1 MCCSSICAPFTTKRR
16 SSPNWT
22 SSMSWLG
29 KTFGAERRLAQALA
43 AWDAGEHGVALDL
56 WAPLAHRG
64 HARAQSNMGAA
75 FLAGSGVERDPNKA
89 VDWLRRAAEQGDA
102 GGQRNLAL
110 CYYEGWG
117 VPQDQ
122 AEAARWYEKAA
133 EQGAGAA
140 LAGAGRGG
148 RRGRTGGGFPA
159 PGTGPDMI
167 VGTAGHIDHG
177 KTALVKAL
185 TGVDADRLKEE
196 KARGITID
204 LGYAYSD
211 LGDGRQLGFVDV
223 PGHERFV
230 HNMLAGATR
239 IDAALL
245 AVSVAEGIKPQTIE
259 HLQIVDLL
267 GIDRGIVALTK
278 ADLADDDQIL
288 ERMAEVE
295 TLLAA
300 TSLKGAEIVPVSAL
314 TGQGVD
320 ELKAKL
326 LALGESGKGATG
338 FARLA
343 VDRCFVLTGAGVV
356 VTGTVHAGEIRVD
369 DRLLLTPSGL
379 EARVRSLH
387 AQNRAAAVGRAGE
400 RCALN
405 LTGPRLSKDAI
416 RRGDWVV
423 SPELHAPTDRP
434 DVRLHVLPSDG
445 QPLKH
450 LSPVHV
456 HLGSAHVMGRVALL
470 EGDRLAPGDTAL
482 AQLVLEDKIGALA
495 GDRVILR
502 DPSAIRTIAGAAV
515 IDPFGPPRNR
525 RSQPRLAELVALGAA
540 DAALLPKLL
549 PLESGFVETGRFGQ
563 SRNLRPVDA
572 ARVLQAAGGAQL
584 EGSGFLCGALADARK
599 DIVETLAA
607 HHQSKPDAPGLQ
619 PERLRVG
626 LRRRWPAPVF
636 KALLDQEVRAKTV
649 MVDA

>member
-1 MCCSSICAPFTTKRR
+1 
-16 SSPNWT
+16 
-22 SSMSWLG
+22 
-29 KTFGAERRLAQALA
+29 
-43 AWDAGEHGVALDL
+43 
-56 WAPLAHRG
+56 
-64 HARAQSNMGAA
+64 
-75 FLAGSGVERDPNKA
+75 
-89 VDWLRRAAEQGDA
+89 
-102 GGQRNLAL
+102 
-110 CYYEGWG
+110 
-117 VPQDQ
+117 
-122 AEAARWYEKAA
+122 
-133 EQGAGAA
+133 
-140 LAGAGRGG
+140 
-148 RRGRTGGGFPA
+148 
-159 PGTGPDMI
+159 MI

-230 HNMLAGATR
+230 HNMLAGATG

-245 AVSVAEGIKPQTIE
+245 VVSAAEGIKPQTVE

-267 GIDRGIVALTK
+267 GLDRGIVAVTK

-288 ERMAEVE
+288 ERMAEIE
-295 TLLAA
+295 TLLAS

-343 VDRCFVLTGAGVV
+343 VDRCFVLAGAGVV
-356 VTGTVHAGEIRVD
+356 VTGTVHAGEIKVD

-387 AQNRAAAVGRAGE
+387 AQTRPAQVGRAGE

-434 DVRLHVLPSDG
+434 DVRLHVLASES

-450 LSPVHV
+450 WSAVHV

-470 EGDRLAPGDTAL
+470 EGDRLAPGATAL

-502 DPSAIRTIAGAAV
+502 DPSATRTIAGAAV

-525 RSQPRLAELVALGAA
+525 RSQRRLAELAALGEA
-540 DAALLPKLL
+540 DADVLPKLL
-549 PLESGFVETGRFGQ
+549 RLESGFVETGRFGQ
-563 SRNLRPVDA
+563 SRNLRPVDVD
-572 ARVLQAAGGAQL
+572 RLLQAAGGTKL
-584 EGSGFLCGALADARK
+584 EGFGLLAETLAEARK

-626 LRRRWPAPVF
+626 LRKRWPAPVF

-649 MVDA
+649 MVDGPFLRLPGHSLTLGTRDEALWKKISAELVRERFKPPRVRDFATAHAVPEVEMRRLLQRLAKVGRVVEVAPDQYFLRPTVAEMIGIAHGFGHDFSAAEFRDKLDNGRKVAIHILEFFDRHGITIRRGDLRRTVPQKLAQFGPQSSASER